1 MSLKH
6 KRFFCCLLDLKLRRK
21 KMTQTKQDEHK
32 NRQTMAPLYI
42 VSGHASLDID
52 SEEEG
57 ITKKK
62 ATKA

>member
-1 MSLKH
+1 
-6 KRFFCCLLDLKLRRK
+6 
-21 KMTQTKQDEHK
+21 MTQTKQDEHK